1 MGGYGSGRW
10 QWHNKRLTAEAS
22 KRLYITQFTA
32 GLRQLE
38 RGESGALWYRPSW
51 ACGDRPSGN
60 ISLTLAK
67 WGRESLR
74 AQVSYTQTDYAGNKT
89 EFDYSLEIAFTL
101 TPWGSRRYWW
111 LCPTCGRR
119 AGALY
124 LPPGGRRFA
133 CRQCHNLTYQASQEA
148 HKYDNLYSRLA
159 ADLPGYSGRD
169 VKDMLEDD
177 DLFTLL
183 EAARTGKLSK
193 LSKKTRRRLAAFM
206 NTPEQVAARQE
217 RTRAFLAQLEAEQ
230 AARYADY
237 LSAGQ
242 LAERAG
248 LTPGEL
254 AQLSEARLL
263 VPDRGDLYRPKLAG
277 WACKLAE
284 LLHAGW
290 DVASIKSWARGRW
303 STPNPR
309 QWPPILADWQALQ

>member
-10 QWHNKRLTAEAS
+10 QWHNKRRTAEES
-22 KRLYITQFTA
+22 KRLYITQFTG

-38 RGESGALWYRPSW
+38 RGESTSLGYRPSW
-51 ACGDRPSGN
+51 SCGDRPSGS

-67 WGRESLR
+67 WARESMR

-89 EFDYSLEIAFTL
+89 DFDYSLDIAFTL

-111 LCPTCGRR
+111 LCPSCGRR

-124 LPPGGRRFA
+124 LPPGAGRFA
-133 CRQCHNLTYQASQEA
+133 CRQCHNLTYQASQDA
-148 HKYDNLYSRLA
+148 HKYDGLYSRLA
-159 ADLPGYSGRD
+159 ADLPGYNGRD
-169 VKDMLEDD
+169 MKALLEGD
-177 DLFTLL
+177 DLDIAL

-193 LSKKTRRRLAAFM
+193 LSKKTRRRLAAWA

-217 RTRAFLAQLEAEQ
+217 RLRAALAEMAARE
-230 AARYADY
+230 AARYTDY

-242 LAERAG
+242 LCERAG

-263 VPDRGDLYRPKLAG
+263 VPDHSDLYRPKLAG
-277 WACKLAE
+277 WACKLAG

-290 DVASIKSWARGRW
+290 DLASIRRWSAGRW

-309 QWPPILADWQALQ
+309 QWPPDPADWQALQ